1 MFGDKLLPPDASQI
15 PGRSFFDAHEGRGI
29 RAHGRRI
36 GVAFADAARREGE
49 TGEGRRKAGEGRD
62 VEEGEEGPEMP
73 RLQGPALARRN
84 PKGRGQAIPMPDMR
98 EEILRHLR
106 DLALSLEDHAGED
119 KVDRRDG
126 DARLAGLGDRLDLPR
141 RRQNRPVLEG
151 SLPRRRRGLVE
162 GTEAFRA
169 RLDRRDA
176 IRPDAGL
183 GVRRRG
189 LGDLRRQDI
198 EGCLH
203 GGRLRLVG
211 TWLLRGL
218 PQARDA
224 ARALC
229 RKMPGGPRRR
239 RLEAR
244 PRRGPAPQRGD
255 QEALPRRRLGEI
267 RPGRQGTQ
275 GQDVTDEQPVLV
287 PPLQLREAPRHQIR
301 QARRVRGPLHV
312 PAFPRPEI
320 RPRGDDRLPFLEGL
334 RHKKEPQLQGRIQEN
349 VDVVRIVYPLF
360 APIYVNKRNNCKKR
374 SGYKMG

>member
-1 MFGDKLLPPDASQI
+1 MLTRDGASALTDAELESLLMLEGEKESQMPGMPFAAPPRRTQ
-15 PGRSFFDAHEGRGI
+15 
-29 RAHGRRI
+29 GRR
-36 GVAFADAARREGE
+36 
-49 TGEGRRKAGEGRD
+49 
-62 VEEGEEGPEMP
+62 GPKIP
-73 RLQGPALARRN
+73 L
-84 PKGRGQAIPMPDMR
+84 PKIR
-98 EEILRHLR
+98 EEALGHLR
-106 DLALSLEDHAGED
+106 DLARRVQADARKD
-119 KVDRRDG
+119 KVGRRHG
-126 DARLAGLGDRLDLPR
+126 DARVAGLGDRPDLPR
-141 RRQNRPVLEG
+141 RRENRAVLEG
-151 SLPRRRRGLVE
+151 PMPRRRRVMVE
-162 GTEAFRA
+162 GIRPFRP

-203 GGRLRLVG
+203 GGRLRFVG

-349 VDVVRIVYPLF
+349 VDVVRIVYVSF
-360 APIYVNKRNNCKKR
+360 APIYVDNGKAGIRYLSGSNK
-374 SGYKMG
+374 

>member
-1 MFGDKLLPPDASQI
+1 MPGMPFAAPPRRTQ
-15 PGRSFFDAHEGRGI
+15 
-29 RAHGRRI
+29 GRRC
-36 GVAFADAARREGE
+36 
-49 TGEGRRKAGEGRD
+49 
-62 VEEGEEGPEMP
+62 
-73 RLQGPALARRN
+73 
-84 PKGRGQAIPMPDMR
+84 PKIPLPILR
-98 EEILRHLR
+98 EEILRCLR
-106 DLALSLEDHAGED
+106 HIALGLQADARQD
-119 KVDRRDG
+119 QIDRRDG
-126 DARLAGLGDRLDLPR
+126 APRIARLGGRLGLPR

-203 GGRLRLVG
+203 GGRLRFVG